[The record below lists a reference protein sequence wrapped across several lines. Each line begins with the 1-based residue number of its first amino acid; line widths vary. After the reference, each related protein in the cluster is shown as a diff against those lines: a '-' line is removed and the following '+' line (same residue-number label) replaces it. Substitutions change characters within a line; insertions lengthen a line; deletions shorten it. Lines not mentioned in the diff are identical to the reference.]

1 VKDALSPELLAALCH
16 DLRGPLGAMSNW
28 LQVLGSES
36 ASPETRARALTLITG
51 DVRAMGAL
59 VGQLSD
65 LATALSDESTAHAA
79 IDLLPFL
86 KSVLEAAASGS
97 PALEISGPSCLA
109 IADPV
114 KLRQMIWPLVSP
126 SNKGSVSARKVEIR
140 EEPDSVEI
148 GIECSHPR
156 PLAVALA
163 RALAH
168 NQGGEMRETSKDGLT
183 VLSFRL
189 RRAP

>member
-79 IDLLPFL
+79 IDLGPFL
-86 KSVLEAAASGS
+86 KSVLDAAAAGT
-97 PALEISGPSCLA
+97 PALEISGPSCRA

-126 SNKGSVSARKVEIR
+126 SGKGSVSARKVEIR
-140 EEPDSVEI
+140 EEVDSVEI
-148 GIECSHPR
+148 AIECSHPR

-168 NQGGEMRETSKDGLT
+168 NQGGELRETSKDGLT